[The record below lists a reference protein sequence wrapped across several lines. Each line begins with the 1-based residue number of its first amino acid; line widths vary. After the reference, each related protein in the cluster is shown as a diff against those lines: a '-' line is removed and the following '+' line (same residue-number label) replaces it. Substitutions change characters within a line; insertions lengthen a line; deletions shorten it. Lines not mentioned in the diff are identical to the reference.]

1 MPADP
6 IWGQLILQV
15 VLIAINAFFAASEFA
30 LVSLD
35 ENKLRAQ
42 AEEGD
47 KFAVR
52 MLKMI
57 SSPNGFL
64 SAIQIA
70 ITLAGFLNSA
80 FAADGFSEPLM
91 NWLRQFGFF
100 ASMNPSVLNTVCVV
114 IITLILSYFSLVF
127 GELVPKR
134 VAMQKTEAV
143 ARAVSG
149 VIFGFATITRP
160 IVWLLSV
167 STNGVLRLLR
177 IDPNAQTEEIT
188 EEDIR
193 MRADIAE
200 EKGAITEAEGEMID
214 NVFEFN
220 NHTAFDVMTHRTDVV
235 ALPVDATDD
244 EILRVIRESGL
255 SRIPVYEKTIDDVI
269 GILRTREYSWFV
281 KIWK

>member
-91 NWLRQFGFF
+91 NWLSQFGFF

-220 NHTAFDVMTHRTDVV
+220 NHTAFDVMTHR
-235 ALPVDATDD
+235 
-244 EILRVIRESGL
+244 
-255 SRIPVYEKTIDDVI
+255 
-269 GILRTREYSWFV
+269 RTSWPCRLTRPTTRSCA
-281 KIWK
+281 